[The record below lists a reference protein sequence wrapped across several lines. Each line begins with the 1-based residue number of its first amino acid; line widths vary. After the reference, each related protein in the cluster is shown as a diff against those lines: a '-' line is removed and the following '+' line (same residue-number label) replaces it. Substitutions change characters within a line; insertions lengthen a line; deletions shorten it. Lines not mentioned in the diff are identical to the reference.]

1 MFMAVFPEPRKGADI
16 QLPLSNYLSKKK
28 RRKTAKKKRKRKE
41 MREKRK

>member
-16 QLPLSNYLSKKK
+16 QLPLSSYLLKKK
-28 RRKTAKKKRKRKE
+28 RRKTARKRKKKE